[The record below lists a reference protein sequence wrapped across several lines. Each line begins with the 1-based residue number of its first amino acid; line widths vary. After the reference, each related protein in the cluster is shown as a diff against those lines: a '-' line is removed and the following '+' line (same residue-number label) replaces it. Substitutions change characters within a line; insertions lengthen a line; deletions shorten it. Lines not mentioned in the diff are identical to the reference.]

1 MKMKTAHKKRTL
13 PIFILL
19 AVLVVLVAAA
29 GVFLLVEPS
38 GTKIDADIPI
48 LMYHHVIYESE
59 AGDTIDGTVVT
70 AERLEQNLIWLQENG
85 YQTVLP
91 RELASGEPL
100 PEKPIMITFDDG
112 YRSNYTL
119 LFPLLQ
125 KYQMKASISIIVKNQ
140 DNESINHLSWDMC
153 REMTDSGLVE
163 IDSHTYDLH
172 KENDDGS
179 RGIGRK
185 TGERRP
191 IYWLRLLPD
200 LLKSVSRIKSET
212 GMAPA
217 MLAYPYGVSE
227 ATALAP
233 VHRIF
238 SLTVSTTSG
247 LANLSDGLYELPR
260 YAVKM
265 DTDFEE
271 ILTAEK

>member
-1 MKMKTAHKKRTL
+1 MKTTHKKRTL
-13 PIFILL
+13 PILIVL
-19 AVLVVLVAAA
+19 AVLVAVIAAA
-29 GVFLLVEPS
+29 GVFLLVEPN

-48 LMYHHVIYESE
+48 LMYHHLIPESE
-59 AGDTIDGTVVT
+59 AGDTIDGTIVT
-70 AERLEQNLIWLQENG
+70 AERLERDLIWLRENG

-125 KYQMKASISIIVKNQ
+125 KYQMKASISVIVKNQ
-140 DNESINHLSWDMC
+140 DNESVNHLSWDMC

-172 KENDDGS
+172 RENDDGS

-185 TGERRP
+185 TGEWRP

-200 LLKSVSRIKSET
+200 LLKSVSRIKAET
-212 GMAPA
+212 GMSPA
-217 MLAYPYGVSE
+217 MLAYPYGATE
-227 ATALAP
+227 ATAQVP
-233 VHRIF
+233 IHRIF
-238 SLTVSTTSG
+238 SVTVSTKSG
-247 LANLSDGLYELPR
+247 LANLANGLYELPR
-260 YAVKM
+260 YAVTM
-265 DTDFEE
+265 ETELAE
-271 ILTAEK
+271 ILTAAK